1 MDSLPPER
9 LWRRTPGRQ
18 TIFFRDEP
26 VLLVSTV
33 TSIGI
38 ASYLSQVEMCV
49 ESEIICAWNLRSSVE
64 SEISRILTVESSL
77 ATSTKNL
84 TVKSSLAKRRGCEI
98 QIICVI
104 HVSRFTDSNP

>member
-1 MDSLPPER
+1 M
-9 LWRRTPGRQ
+9 
-18 TIFFRDEP
+18 
-26 VLLVSTV
+26 STV

-38 ASYLSQVEMCV
+38 ASYLFQVEICV
-49 ESEIICAWNLRSSVE
+49 ESDIICAWNLRLSVE
-64 SEISRILTVESSL
+64 SEISKSLTVESSL
-77 ATSTKNL
+77 AASTKSL